1 MACPPSLCSI
11 NVAPLARRRWANPSF
26 LLFMDRYAHS
36 DLHTSFK
43 NYTDRSIR
51 SAKMV
56 NLLKSFEEKQVIL
69 KRRIHGVKI
78 SLVYALKC
86 HSLPH
91 SLQILSKCQR
101 ISLED
106 HLTCIFFSFKF
117 HVFLLFIFHFF
128 PWICDTCQFFVA
140 DLLLFLTSWFS
151 PHVFEIWWRLH
162 VLFLVL

>member
-1 MACPPSLCSI
+1 MACSPSLCSI

-43 NYTDRSIR
+43 NYSDRSIR

-56 NLLKSFEEKQVIL
+56 NLLKSFEEKRVIL
-69 KRRIHGVKI
+69 KKRIHGVKI

-91 SLQILSKCQR
+91 SLQILSKCRR

-106 HLTCIFFSFKF
+106 HLTCIFFAFKF
-117 HVFLLFIFHFF
+117 HVFLLFLFHFF
-128 PWICDTCQFFVA
+128 DPESVIHVNFLLQTCCSFWLPDFH
-140 DLLLFLTSWFS
+140 LTFLKSDEDRMFY
-151 PHVFEIWWRLH
+151 F
-162 VLFLVL
+162 